1 MRDSIDEHVAASA
14 EQLSDLDP
22 IQEAIVGR
30 IHLLAR
36 HTTQGRQQALRSG
49 DLVLW
54 QLKTLLMLR
63 KLGPPYTTSPS
74 QLATMLNLT
83 RGALSLRLAT
93 LEEMGLITRA
103 HDDGDRRRVR
113 VSLTPAGR
121 EVLDSTMDAE
131 GAVEERMLSVL
142 TDREKRTLA
151 DLLRKVVLGVETA
164 GDR

>member
-36 HTTQGRQQALRSG
+36 HTTQGRLQALRSG

-93 LEEMGLITRA
+93 DRKSTRLNSS
-103 HDDGDRRRVR
+103 H
-113 VSLTPAGR
+113 L
-121 EVLDSTMDAE
+121 
-131 GAVEERMLSVL
+131 
-142 TDREKRTLA
+142 
-151 DLLRKVVLGVETA
+151 
-164 GDR
+164 

>member
-14 EQLSDLDP
+14 KEISDLDP

-74 QLATMLNLT
+74 RLATMLNLT

-93 LEEMGLITRA
+93 LEEMGLISRA
-103 HDDGDRRRVR
+103 HDSGDRRRVR

-121 EVLDSTMDAE
+121 DVLNSTMDAE

-151 DLLRKVVLGVETA
+151 DLLRKVVLGIEA
-164 GDR
+164 APDR